1 MGKKTAH
8 PFPTHL
14 HLDRDEDFYIPL
26 RSTHEISQEFLR
38 VLIMVT
44 LQHFIKKNVPQA
56 RHHKP
61 LLNTNITQGQNFT
74 KKSFFGLQKWV
85 KEYTNRGL

>member
-1 MGKKTAH
+1 MTTEIFYTYGLPKTGWEKKIAH

-44 LQHFIKKNVPQA
+44 LQHFITKNTYLMRA
-56 RHHKP
+56 IISR
-61 LLNTNITQGQNFT
+61 
-74 KKSFFGLQKWV
+74 S
-85 KEYTNRGL
+85 